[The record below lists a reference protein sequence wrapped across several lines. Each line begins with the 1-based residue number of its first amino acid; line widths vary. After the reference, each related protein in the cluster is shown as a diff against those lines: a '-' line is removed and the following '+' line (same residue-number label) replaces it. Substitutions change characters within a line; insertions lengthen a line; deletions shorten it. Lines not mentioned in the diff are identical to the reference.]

1 MHRTLHPASLSALAL
16 LLAATGLAASANASD
31 LNLSLKS
38 GASNTIVVGPG
49 RSAPYQI
56 VGTLS
61 DSTSAGLAYF
71 SLDLAFSGGALAQ
84 ANNPS
89 SAPMN
94 QFALPLGLTNPAGF
108 GGTPVGGQLK
118 QVGGAMNT
126 IKNSFA
132 SAPIGTVV
140 TGLALPGSPQVL
152 VTGNVTAPYDVG
164 SYTLSAAN
172 LKANVL
178 RTGQS
183 GNPFWKVD
191 KAGAGTITNLNV
203 SVQAIISRPSVVHV
217 QQGQEHY
224 LAIDAGPNNAGRT
237 YLCLGS
243 ISGTTPGIPLP
254 GGELLPLAN
263 DGYFQYTLNNP
274 NSPILLNSFGVLDAT
289 GKGLVTFRPTRR
301 FVGLN
306 VHHAFYLTGS
316 TVDFVSEAE
325 PVQVVN

>member
-1 MHRTLHPASLSALAL
+1 MPRSSLLSSFAL
-16 LLAATGLAASANASD
+16 LLGAVALPQSGFASD
-31 LNLSLKS
+31 LNLAVKS
-38 GASNTIVVGPG
+38 GASATLVVGPG
-49 RSAPYQI
+49 RSAPYQV

-61 DSTSAGLAYF
+61 DSASLGLAYF
-71 SLDLAFSGGALAQ
+71 SMDLAFSGGPLAQ
-84 ANNPS
+84 ANNPIG
-89 SAPMN
+89 APMN

-108 GGTPVGGQLK
+108 GGTVVGNQLK

-132 SAPIGTVV
+132 SAPIGSVI

-152 VTGNVTAPYDVG
+152 VTGNLTAPYDVG
-164 SYTLSAAN
+164 NYTLSASN

-178 RTGQS
+178 RAGQT
-183 GNPFWKVD
+183 GNPFWKCD
-191 KAGAGTITNLNV
+191 KANAGALSNLTV
-203 SVQAIISRPSVVHV
+203 SVQAIIARPGVVHV
-217 QQGQEHY
+217 QQNQEHY
-224 LAIDAGPNNAGRT
+224 MLIDAGPNNAGRT

-243 ISGTTPGIPLP
+243 ISGTSPGVPLP
-254 GGELLPLAN
+254 GGELLPLVP

-274 NSPILLNSFGVLDAT
+274 NSPVLAGSFGVLDAN

-301 FVGLN
+301 FVGLTVN
-306 VHHAFYLTGS
+306 HAFYLTGS